1 MNVAIH
7 TSALRGYDLARTVE
21 ICAEL
26 EYGSV
31 ELAADISETPHFQ
44 SHLATEADLEALADL
59 LDRTNLKLPAIDIG
73 GFDSALCLVNLD
85 DAERRAAVRNVAHSI
100 RVAGELLCPLVTSH
114 LWGLPAAEARLN
126 RSACEA
132 SFLES
137 VAELAPVLVKQN
149 VHLNFMPHP
158 GGFIEESDDTVDL
171 IRRTGSPFLG
181 YTYGTGHSFVINRP
195 GQTPAEMIRYA
206 GDLLTHVLVS
216 DSHHVERIIAP
227 PEVKAHEHTVPG
239 SGDLDFSAVFAA
251 LREICYD
258 RTLSVHLI
266 SERDRIKSAA
276 RSTREFLLNCLS

>member
-1 MNVAIH
+1 MQVAIH
-7 TSALRGYDLARTVE
+7 TSGFRGYDLARALE
-21 ICAEL
+21 LCAEL
-26 EYGSV
+26 EYGSI

-44 SHLATEADLEALADL
+44 SHLATEADIEVLADL

-85 DAERRAAVRNVAHSI
+85 DAERRKAVRNVAHSI
-100 RVAGELLCPLVTSH
+100 SVAGELLCPLLTSH

-126 RSACEA
+126 RSACEE
-132 SFLES
+132 SFLAS
-137 VAELAPVLVKQN
+137 ITELVPILVKQN

-158 GGFIEESDDTVDL
+158 GGFIEESDSTVDL
-171 IRRTGSPFLG
+171 IRQTGSTFVG

-195 GQTPAEMIRYA
+195 GQTPTDMISYA

-227 PEVKAHEHTVPG
+227 PEVKAHEHMVPG
-239 SGDLDFSAVFAA
+239 SGDVDFSAVLAA
-251 LREICYD
+251 LRTVGYN